1 MKTANTGAIM
11 ALSSVPLMM
20 TLGNSMFIPILPALS
35 KKLGVS
41 SLQISML
48 ISVYSIIAIL
58 LIPIAGYLSD
68 RIGRMKIMIP
78 CLCLAAVGGLI
89 SALAAS
95 MTADAYWIILLGRLL
110 QGAGAAGSAPI
121 VFPLTGDLF
130 KSEKEVSSALG
141 LVETANTFGKVLS
154 PVLGALLAWIIW
166 YLPFYAIPLLSM
178 ISVLLLL
185 LFIHVPKHKPG
196 EDEPLPLQL
205 FLRNIKRLFH
215 EKGKWLF
222 AVFLVGGTC
231 MFAVFAVLFYLSDR
245 LESRHHIDG
254 IAKGALLAIPLT
266 VLCLCSYLTGKL
278 IGERKK
284 RMKRLSVIS
293 LFVLA
298 LASLACGWLHGLPLV
313 IIFVL
318 TSVAAAGIGTALP
331 CMDAL
336 ITEGIDKKERGTV
349 TSLYSSMRFIG
360 VGLGPPAASLLMNS
374 DASALFYTLAGIS
387 ALTAYVALVWIKP
400 GEHKPEQV
408 Y

>member
-1 MKTANTGAIM
+1 MKTAKTGAII

-20 TLGNSMFIPILPALS
+20 TLGNSMLIPILPELS

-41 SLQISML
+41 SFQISMI

-58 LIPIAGYLSD
+58 LIPLAGYLSD
-68 RIGRMKIMIP
+68 RWGRKKIMIP
-78 CLCLAAVGGLI
+78 SLCLAAVGGLV

-95 MTADAYWIILLGRLL
+95 MTQDAYWIILLGRLL
-110 QGAGAAGSAPI
+110 QGAGAAGAAPI

-154 PVLGALLAWIIW
+154 PILGALLAWVIW

-178 ISVLLLL
+178 VSVVLLLV
-185 LFIHVPKHKPG
+185 FIHIPKQEPN
-196 EDEPLPLQL
+196 EDKPLPLKL
-205 FLRNIKRLFH
+205 FLHNMKPVFR

-245 LESRHHIDG
+245 LETRHHIEG
-254 IAKGALLAIPLT
+254 IAKGALLAIPLSA
-266 VLCLCSYLTGKL
+266 LCLSSYLTGKW
-278 IGERKK
+278 IGEHKK
-284 RMKRLSVIS
+284 RMKWLSFIS
-293 LFVLA
+293 LLILT
-298 LASLACGWLHGLPLV
+298 LASIGCAWLHALSLVMMFV
-313 IIFVL
+313 II
-318 TSVAAAGIGTALP
+318 SAAAAGIGAALP

-336 ITEGIDKKERGTV
+336 ITEGIEKQERGTV

-360 VGLGPPAASLLMNS
+360 VGLGPPVASLLMSPNP
-374 DASALFYTLAGIS
+374 SALFYTIAGI
-387 ALTAYVALVWIKP
+387 AAITAIIALVWIKP
-400 GEHKPEQV
+400 GERKSATAA
-408 Y
+408 